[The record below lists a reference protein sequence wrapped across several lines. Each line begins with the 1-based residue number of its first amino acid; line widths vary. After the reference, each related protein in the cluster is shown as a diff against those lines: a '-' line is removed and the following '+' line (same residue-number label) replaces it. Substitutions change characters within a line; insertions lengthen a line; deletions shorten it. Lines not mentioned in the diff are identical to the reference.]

1 MNFCRFTCGTLAAVL
16 LTLGLS
22 ASGRADAQSASLYK
36 SKCSV
41 CHGASGKGDTPAGK
55 SMSVPDLTKPGKS
68 ETELRATIEKGRNKM
83 PAYGK
88 SLKPQEIDGLVA
100 YIKSLK

>member
-1 MNFCRFTCGTLAAVL
+1 MMSSSRLVTALLGAALLVL
-16 LTLGLS
+16 GAS
-22 ASGRADAQSASLYK
+22 APGRADDQLYK
-36 SKCSV
+36 SKCAV
-41 CHGASGKGDTPAGK
+41 CHGATGKGDTPAGK
-55 SMSVPDLTKPGKS
+55 SMGAPDLTKSAAKNDG
-68 ETELRATIEKGRNKM
+68 ELKAVIEKGRNKM